1 MDARPRLHVT
11 QRAILT
17 EDDNGVWTGRYGGE
31 KWSVTADSEEH
42 ALQRLREKLE
52 SLLDDD
58 ERTARLRR
66 WAISTDDH
74 QIVFADDDA
83 LAAFGPNPLDP
94 ACRKPAAQAGRAQG
108 RREAPRIAEFLSAV

>member
-31 KWSVTADSEEH
+31 NWSVTADSEED

-58 ERTARLRR
+58 ERTAR
-66 WAISTDDH
+66 I
-74 QIVFADDDA
+74 IA
-83 LAAFGPNPLDP
+83 LGE
-94 ACRKPAAQAGRAQG
+94 QAAQG
-108 RREAPRIAEFLSAV
+108 RYTEEGFEARFINQEAYEDRMIEAMETDFDQD

>member
-17 EDDNGVWTGRYGGE
+17 EDDNGAWTGRYGGE
-31 KWSVTADSEEH
+31 NWFVTADSEED

-58 ERTARLRR
+58 ERTAR
-66 WAISTDDH
+66 I
-74 QIVFADDDA
+74 IA
-83 LAAFGPNPLDP
+83 LGEQ
-94 ACRKPAAQAGRAQG
+94 AAQGSYTEEG
-108 RREAPRIAEFLSAV
+108 FEARLINQEAYEDRMIEALETDFDQD